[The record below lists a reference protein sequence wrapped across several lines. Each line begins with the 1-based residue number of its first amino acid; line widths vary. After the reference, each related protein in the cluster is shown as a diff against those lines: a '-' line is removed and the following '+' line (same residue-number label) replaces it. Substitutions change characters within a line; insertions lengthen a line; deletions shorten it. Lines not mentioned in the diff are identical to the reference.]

1 MNRSMLGKG
10 WSFPVNIDHLTGII
24 SSQEEKDIRESIEI
38 ILGTSKGE
46 RIMNPDFGCGIH
58 DYVFETMNTFTAGM
72 IEESVREALSRW
84 EPRIDVMDLSV
95 VFDESDQGRL
105 LINIGYLIRT
115 TNRELN
121 LVYPFYLKE

>member
-1 MNRSMLGKG
+1 VNRSMLGKG
-10 WSFPVNIDHLTGII
+10 WSFPVNINRLTGVI
-24 SSQEEKDIRESIEI
+24 SSQDEKDIRESIEI

-58 DYVFETMNTFTAGM
+58 DYVFETMNTYTAGM

-84 EPRIDVMDLSV
+84 EPRIYVGDLSV
-95 VFDESDQGRL
+95 VLDDSDQGRL
-105 LINIGYLIRT
+105 LINIDYRIRA

>member
-1 MNRSMLGKG
+1 MLGKG